1 MLFKGYL
8 HCPYLSDNEG
18 TMIRR
23 IDGTN
28 GGRRMSMDEK
38 ASGFQEN
45 LESRFRSIGKGRYG
59 RVLRM
64 AHRPDQAEYKRI
76 VMITAIGIVIIGAV
90 GFAIMWIMRYLP
102 GYF

>member
-1 MLFKGYL
+1 
-8 HCPYLSDNEG
+8 
-18 TMIRR
+18 
-23 IDGTN
+23 
-28 GGRRMSMDEK
+28 MSIEEK
-38 ASGFQEN
+38 ASGFQED

-64 AHRPDQAEYKRI
+64 ANKPNKAEYKRI
-76 VMITAIGIVIIGAV
+76 LMITGIGIVIIGAV